1 MAELTLDSLRRILV
15 TCAGES
21 DTDGMGDET
30 LDLSFQ
36 DLGYDSLALM
46 EAAAVIERE
55 YGVALS
61 DEVVATVPTPR
72 ALLDLVNESSQNAA

>member
-1 MAELTLDSLRRILV
+1 MAELTLDTLHRILV
-15 TCAGES
+15 RCAGES
-21 DTDGMGDET
+21 DTDGMGENM
-30 LDLSFQ
+30 LDMSFQ

-46 EAAAVIERE
+46 EVAAVIERE

-72 ALLDLVNESSQNAA
+72 ALLELVNEASPHAA

>member
-1 MAELTLDSLRRILV
+1 MAELTLDTLRRILV
-15 TCAGES
+15 ACAGES
-21 DTDGMGDET
+21 DTNGMGDDT
-30 LDLSFQ
+30 LDVSFQ

-46 EAAAVIERE
+46 EAAAAIERE

-72 ALLDLVNESSQNAA
+72 ALLELVNQASRNAA

>member
-1 MAELTLDSLRRILV
+1 MTELTLDTLRRILV
-15 TCAGES
+15 VCAGES
-21 DTDGMGDET
+21 DTNGLGDDT
-30 LDLSFQ
+30 LDESFQ

-61 DEVVATVPTPR
+61 DEEVATVPTPR
-72 ALLDLVNESSQNAA
+72 ALLELVNRTVRNAA